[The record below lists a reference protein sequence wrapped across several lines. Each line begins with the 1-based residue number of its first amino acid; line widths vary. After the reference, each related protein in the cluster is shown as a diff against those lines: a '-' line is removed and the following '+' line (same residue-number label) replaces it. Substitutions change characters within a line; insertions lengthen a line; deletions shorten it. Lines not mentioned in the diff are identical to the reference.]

1 MLVLISSH
9 IITCSVLS
17 TSRPVFLAH
26 FGDVAI
32 RATSHELN
40 GETWSFGRARSS
52 SQMREGGEGAE
63 RELFDG
69 VKGGIRFFASSAAGG
84 KAQVLQNE
92 VPDEIAAF
100 TNALL
105 LTRFEELG
113 LAHDLDDDEHLLLP
127 PAPAPDEEVVAA
139 CDAETGRDLL
149 ALPRSYAL
157 GRRILMRGVGIL
169 VRNLKG
175 EIYVHRR
182 AANKKHFPSMLDMWV
197 GGMASF
203 GEPAETTAR
212 RELREELG
220 VGGGGLLWN
229 LSTVVRTDL
238 NQVFVDCFEY
248 TLAESEEIRHVDGE
262 VAWGTFTDAAALAEM
277 MAAEPFVPDGLQCW
291 RAYQERLHAG
301 GGNAERSRSP
311 PRAGVACMRLG
322 STAVE
327 RRGFIGQVTAVLS
340 AAIGPWR
347 PHAASAVLEGLVP
360 DSSRTKS
367 YSGVQ
372 NAWDKAGQMTQ
383 KEIFMA
389 ARGAGNVKEKLKNGG
404 VESLKSQKRRAM
416 AGCKEDTFRDAAGG
430 GTEAEC
436 NGRVLGGET
445 AFMLKVL
452 DEE

>member
-9 IITCSVLS
+9 IITCYLS
-17 TSRPVFLAH
+17 TSRPLFLAH

-40 GETWSFGRARSS
+40 GETWSF
-52 SQMREGGEGAE
+52 
-63 RELFDG
+63 DG
-69 VKGGIRFFASSAAGG
+69 VKGGIRFFASGG

-105 LTRFEELG
+105 LTRFGELG
-113 LAHDLDDDEHLLLP
+113 LAHYLDNEHLPLP

-157 GRRILMRGVGIL
+157 GRRILIRGVGIL

-182 AANKKHFPSMLDMWV
+182 AASKKHFPSMLDMWV
-197 GGMASF
+197 GGMTSF
-203 GEPAETTAR
+203 GESAETTAL
-212 RELREELG
+212 RELGEELG
-220 VGGGGLLWN
+220 VGGGGLLSWN

-238 NQVFVDCFEY
+238 NHVFVDCFEY
-248 TLAESEEIRHVDGE
+248 TLAESEEVRHVDGE
-262 VAWGTFTDAAALAEM
+262 VAWGTFTDATALAEM

-291 RAYQERLHAG
+291 QAYQERLHAG
-301 GGNAERSRSP
+301 GGNADRSRSP
-311 PRAGVACMRLG
+311 QRVGVTFMRLD
-322 STAVE
+322 STALE
-327 RRGFIGQVTAVLS
+327 RRGVIGQVTAVLS

-347 PHAASAVLEGLVP
+347 PRAASAVLEGLVP
-360 DSSRTKS
+360 ESSRTKS
-367 YSGVQ
+367 YSSVQ
-372 NAWDKAGQMTQ
+372 NAWDKAGQMSQ
-383 KEIFMA
+383 KEILMA

-416 AGCKEDTFRDAAGG
+416 AGCKEPTFRDAAGG

>member
-1 MLVLISSH
+1 MLVLIASH
-9 IITCSVLS
+9 IITCYVLS
-17 TSRPVFLAH
+17 TSRPLFLAH

-32 RATSHELN
+32 RATSHESN
-40 GETWSFGRARSS
+40 GETWS
-52 SQMREGGEGAE
+52 
-63 RELFDG
+63 FDG
-69 VKGGIRFFASSAAGG
+69 VKGGIRFFASGG

-105 LTRFEELG
+105 LTRFDELG
-113 LAHDLDDDEHLLLP
+113 LAHNLDDEHLPLPLP
-127 PAPAPDEEVVAA
+127 PAPALDEEVVAA

-157 GRRILMRGVGIL
+157 GRRILIRGVGIL

-203 GEPAETTAR
+203 GESAETTAL
-212 RELREELG
+212 RELGEELG
-220 VGGGGLLWN
+220 VGGGGLLSWN
-229 LSTVVRTDL
+229 LSTVVSTDL
-238 NQVFVDCFEY
+238 NRVFVDCFEY
-248 TLAESEEIRHVDGE
+248 TLAESEEVRHVDGE
-262 VAWGTFTDAAALAEM
+262 VAWGTYTDAAALAEM

-291 RAYQERLHAG
+291 QAYQERLQAG
-301 GGNAERSRSP
+301 GGNADRSRSP
-311 PRAGVACMRLG
+311 PRAGVAFMRLD

-347 PHAASAVLEGLVP
+347 PRAASAVLEGLVP

-383 KEIFMA
+383 KEILMA

-416 AGCKEDTFRDAAGG
+416 AGCKEPTFRDAAGG